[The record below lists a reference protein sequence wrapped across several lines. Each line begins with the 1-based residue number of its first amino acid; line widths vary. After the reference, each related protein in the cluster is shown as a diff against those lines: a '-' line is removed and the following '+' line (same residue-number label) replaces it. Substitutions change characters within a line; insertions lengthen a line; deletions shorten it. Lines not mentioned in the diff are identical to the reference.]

1 MFRAILENQW
11 RESRFAVLLLAASAC
26 IVPVLCLWGKGA
38 DTDPWAYGD
47 LMQAVWKWG
56 VAYPSIALAAALAL
70 GIGVWRPDH
79 RGRHVY
85 ALSLPVTRSRYLL
98 MRYGAG
104 LVFLSGISTALWLGG
119 VAATARVPL
128 PSVLHAYPGG
138 LALRFWLAGLM
149 AYTMMFALSGLTE
162 RAARI
167 LVAGFLVFF
176 IVTFAANAMDSHWNP
191 FGWAIDV
198 LFGPY
203 GPLGVFRI
211 RWMLIDV

>member
-1 MFRAILENQW
+1 MFRAVVENQW
-11 RESRFAVLLLAASAC
+11 RESRLAVLLLAGFAF
-26 IVPVLCLWGKGA
+26 IVPVLCLWGKRSES
-38 DTDPWAYGD
+38 DPWAFGD
-47 LMQAVWKWG
+47 LIQAVWQWG

-85 ALSLPVTRSRYLL
+85 ALSLPVARSRYLL
-98 MRYGAG
+98 MRYSAG
-104 LVFLSGISTALWLGG
+104 LIFLTGIGVALWVGG

-128 PSVLHAYPGG
+128 SPLLHAYPGG

-162 RAARI
+162 RAARV
-167 LVAGFLVFF
+167 LVAGSLVLV
-176 IVTFAANAMDSHWNP
+176 IVAFSANAMNAHWNP
-191 FGWAIDV
+191 LGWVADA